1 MIKNLVV
8 EQHLLLVKC
17 MVYSQVD
24 KANSKVIFLKLI
36 KEQIFQLT

>member
-1 MIKNLVV
+1 MTRNLVA
-8 EQHLLLVKC
+8 EQHLLSVKC
-17 MVYSQVD
+17 MEYSQVD